1 MAQFLHQTIMP
12 CLPQTDPKAESRAQ
26 MVARDRE
33 IYQLT
38 YDYHDIPLPK
48 EIPAKENFSP
58 EYQLCKTLIEAQLVQ
73 NNFQSDLQAWETSP
87 NGGFLNLIR
96 DTKSTLR
103 HKILNKI
110 WGSPRD
116 VQIFP
121 YNCRPPLSI
130 TDYKNILQ
138 SITPP
143 IAVQYWQEDWYFAW
157 QRLTGVNPHLLSLV
171 SPSNEKLFEQFPLTN
186 EQFQQAI
193 GNSADNLET
202 AKAEKRLF
210 VTNFHLLDKIPT
222 GISDEWRKYLSAP
235 IGLFYSDPT
244 RTKQLLPIGIQCGQK
259 PSRDNP
265 IFTPA
270 SDRYAWLMAKTA
282 FQVADSH
289 YQGIVSHGAYC
300 HIIMGV
306 VAICTYRSL
315 AANHPI
321 RILLHPHFQFTIPI
335 AVATRQIVLSPG
347 GTTPTLQSVTL
358 QGALTLTQRAL
369 QTFNWNEQAIP
380 QSLERHGI
388 TPEILPEYP
397 YRDDVLLL
405 WEAIHCFVRRY
416 VNLYYTTD
424 ADVVGDREVQNW
436 LRELGDR
443 DGGNI
448 HGIGKNGQV
457 TTIKELITLVSQ
469 IIHRATAHHAAVNY
483 SVFPAMGFAPNM
495 PGASFAPFPRSEDN
509 QIQYS
514 LNDLLQMLST
524 RKLAIGQLED
534 VFVVSNVIMNHIGK
548 YGCNYFSDR
557 RVRPLVED
565 FQSELDQIEFKINT
579 QNKTRCL
586 PYEILLP
593 SRIPA
598 SIHI

>member
-1 MAQFLHQTIMP
+1 MAQFLHPTVIP
-12 CLPQTDPKAESRAQ
+12 CLPQTDPKAERRAD
-26 MVARDRE
+26 MIARDRE

-38 YDYHDIPLPK
+38 RDYHDIPLPK
-48 EIPAKENFSP
+48 EIPSKDNFSLD
-58 EYQLCKTLIEAQLVQ
+58 YQLCKTVLEARLVQ
-73 NNFQSDLQAWETSP
+73 NNFQSDLRACDTSP
-87 NGGFLNLIR
+87 NGGFLNFVR
-96 DTKSTLR
+96 DTKSALR
-103 HKILNKI
+103 QKLLNKM
-110 WGSPRD
+110 WGPPRD
-116 VQIFP
+116 VQILP

-130 TDYKNILQ
+130 TDYENILQ
-138 SITPP
+138 SIAPP
-143 IAVQYWQEDWYFAW
+143 IAVRYWQEDWYFAW
-157 QRLTGVNPHLLSLV
+157 QRLTGVNPDLLSLV
-171 SPSNEKLFEQFPLTN
+171 SPSDDQLFQQFPITN

-193 GNSADNLET
+193 ANSADNLDT
-202 AKAEKRLF
+202 AKAENRLF
-210 VTNFHLLDKIPT
+210 VTNFHILDQIPT

-235 IGLFYSDPT
+235 IGLFYSDP
-244 RTKQLLPIGIQCGQK
+244 RRARQLLPIGIQCRQK
-259 PSRDNP
+259 PGPDNP

-270 SDRYAWLMAKTA
+270 SDRFAWLMAKTA

-289 YQGIVSHGAYC
+289 YQGIISHGAHC

-335 AVATRQIVLSPG
+335 AVATRQLVLSPG

-358 QGALTLTQRAL
+358 QGALVLTQQAL
-369 QTFNWNEQAIP
+369 KTFNWNEQAVP

-397 YRDDVLLL
+397 YRDDIRLL
-405 WEAIHCFVRRY
+405 WEVIYCFVRRY
-416 VNLYYTTD
+416 VHLYYATD
-424 ADVVGDREVQNW
+424 ADVVGDHEVQNW

-443 DGGNI
+443 NGGNI
-448 HGIGKNGQV
+448 HGMGKNGKV
-457 TTIKELITLVSQ
+457 KTTEELITLVSQ
-469 IIHRATAHHAAVNY
+469 IIHRATAYHAAVNY

-495 PGASFAPFPRSEDN
+495 PGASFAPFPRAEEN
-509 QIQYS
+509 KIKYS
-514 LNDLLQMLST
+514 LNDLLEMLPT

-534 VFVVSNVIMNHIGK
+534 VFVVSNVIVNHIGK

-557 RVRPLVED
+557 RVRPLVEE
-565 FQSELDQIEFKINT
+565 FQSELNQIEFKINQ
-579 QNKTRCL
+579 QNKARCV

-598 SIHI
+598 SVHI